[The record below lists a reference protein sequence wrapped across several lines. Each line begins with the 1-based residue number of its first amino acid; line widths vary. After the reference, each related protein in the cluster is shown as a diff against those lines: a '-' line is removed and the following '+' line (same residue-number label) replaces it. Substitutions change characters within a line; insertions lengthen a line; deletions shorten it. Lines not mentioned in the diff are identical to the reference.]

1 MALRDLFRTKNVEAI
16 TREAG
21 EREHALNR
29 TLTGL
34 DLTMLGIG
42 AVIGTGIFAA
52 IGTATAGNA
61 DRPGA
66 GPAIIL
72 SFIVTAIACVFS
84 ALCYAEFAS
93 MIPISGSAYTYA
105 YATLGET
112 IAWIIG
118 WDLIIEYAVG
128 NIAVAISWSSY
139 FNDVLRNTLGSAW
152 TVPGWLST
160 DLRTALRTPEISDA
174 APHLFGLPIV
184 FNLPAVLIVALV
196 TWVLVIGVKESARVN
211 NVMVGLKIV
220 ILLLFIAVGFSS
232 VKAEHFTPFFPGG
245 WAGVQAGAALIFF
258 SFIGFDAVST
268 AAEECKNP
276 KRDIPMGI
284 FGSLAICTLLY
295 IAVAVVLVGVM
306 PWSDLGVADPLAKA
320 LSFIGQSRA
329 AGLVSFGAVVA
340 MTAVLLV
347 FQLGQPRI
355 FFSMSRDGLLPPRF
369 ATVHPRYRTPHVTTI
384 WTGIFV
390 AFFAAFAS
398 LDEIIELTNIGTL
411 FAFVLV
417 CIGVMVLR
425 HTDPE
430 RPRPFRMP
438 WVPLLPIWLVLL
450 WVVPGALYSAGD
462 WGERFEYLTVLLVAL
477 CGTAFS
483 LIGLTCL
490 ARRHAIPNVV
500 RTELSLA
507 GVASCVYLMRGLP
520 SITWWRFLG
529 WLALGLFIYALYGVR
544 HSRLRRGQVPALAP
558 AVRVLAPVTLV
569 AAAAA
574 WWFLPHPAS
583 LLTPIALLFAC
594 ALFAFWSNSRAGA
607 PAGAG
612 PGGVSA

>member
-1 MALRDLFRTKNVEAI
+1 MLS
-16 TREAG
+16 REAG
-21 EREHALNR
+21 GEGHATGLKR

-34 DLTMLGIG
+34 DLMMLGIG

-66 GPAIIL
+66 GPAIVL
-72 SFIVTAIACVFS
+72 SFVITAIACVFS

-139 FNDVLRNTLGSAW
+139 FNDVLRHTLGPDW
-152 TVPGWLST
+152 MLPTWVCT
-160 DLRTALRTPEISDA
+160 DLRTALRTPEILDA
-174 APHLFGLPIV
+174 APRLFGYPIV
-184 FNLPAVLIVALV
+184 LNLPAVLIVALV
-196 TWVLVIGVKESARVN
+196 TWVLVIGVKESARFN
-211 NVMVGLKIV
+211 NLMVGLKIV
-220 ILLLFIAVGFSS
+220 ILLLFVAVGCTY
-232 VKAEHFTPFFPGG
+232 VKTDHFTPFFPGG

-268 AAEECKNP
+268 AAEETRNP
-276 KRDIPMGI
+276 RRDIPIGI
-284 FGSLAICTLLY
+284 LGSLGICTLLY
-295 IAVAVVLVGVM
+295 IAVATVLIGIM

-320 LSFIGQSRA
+320 LAFIGQDRA
-329 AGLVSFGAVVA
+329 AGMVSFGAVVA

-355 FFSMSRDGLLPPRF
+355 FFSMSRDGLLPKFF
-369 ATVHPRYRTPHVTTI
+369 ATVHPKYRTPHVTTI
-384 WTGIFV
+384 WTGVFV

-411 FAFVLV
+411 FAFILV

-425 HTDPE
+425 HRDPA

-438 WVPLLPIWLVLL
+438 WVPLLPIWLLML
-450 WVVPGALYSAGD
+450 FFLPGALLGAED
-462 WGERFEYLTVLLVAL
+462 WGARLEYLILFGIAAAGTTFSVIGIRNLV
-477 CGTAFS
+477 
-483 LIGLTCL
+483 
-490 ARRHAIPNVV
+490 RRQPVPEIV
-500 RTELSLA
+500 RTEFCFA
-507 GVASCVYLMRGLP
+507 GVASCLYLMRGLP
-520 SITWWRFLG
+520 SLTWWRFLG
-529 WLALGLFIYALYGVR
+529 WLAIGLFIYALYGVR
-544 HSRLRRGQVPALAP
+544 HSRLSRGPAAPLTSGMKALA
-558 AVRVLAPVTLV
+558 AVTVV
-569 AAAAA
+569 AAAAS
-574 WWFLPHPAS
+574 WWRLPHPTS
-583 LLTPIALLFAC
+583 LIVPIAM
-594 ALFAFWSNSRAGA
+594 LFAFSAFALAVSRPKAA
-607 PAGAG
+607 
-612 PGGVSA
+612 

>member
-1 MALRDLFRTKNVEAI
+1 MGLRDLFRTKDVEAI

-21 EREHALNR
+21 EREHSLNR

-72 SFIVTAIACVFS
+72 SFIVTAVACVFS

-112 IAWIIG
+112 VAWIIG

-139 FNDVLRNTLGSAW
+139 FNDVLQNTIHWSI
-152 TVPGWLST
+152 PKYLST
-160 DLRTALRTPEISDA
+160 DLRTALRTPEIA
-174 APHLFGLPIV
+174 AAVPHLFGVPIV

-220 ILLLFIAVGFSS
+220 ILLLFVAVGCTY
-232 VKAEHFTPFFPGG
+232 VKSDNFTPFFPGG

-284 FGSLAICTLLY
+284 FGSLLICTLLY

-320 LSFIGQSRA
+320 LAFIGQNRA
-329 AGLVSFGAVVA
+329 AGMVSFGAVVA

-369 ATVHPRYRTPHVTTI
+369 AAVHPRYRTPHVTTI

-417 CIGVMVLR
+417 CLGVMVLR
-425 HTDPE
+425 HTDPD

-438 WVPLLPIWLVLL
+438 WAPLLPIWLVLL
-450 WVVPGALYSAGD
+450 AVVPGALVHAVD
-462 WGERFEYLTVLLVAL
+462 WGERFEYLTVLGVAL
-477 CGTAFS
+477 TGTAFS
-483 LIGLTCL
+483 TIGIASLL
-490 ARRHAIPNVV
+490 RRRPVPNLV
-500 RTELSLA
+500 RTEMCLA
-507 GVASCVYLMRGLP
+507 GIASCVYLMRGLP
-520 SITWWRFLG
+520 SITWWRFVG

-544 HSRLRRGQVPALAP
+544 HSRLRRDGVPELAP
-558 AVRVLAPVTLV
+558 AMRLLAPFTLLL
-569 AAAAA
+569 AAGA

-594 ALFAFWSNSRAGA
+594 ALVAFWSNSRAAAPGA
-607 PAGAG
+607 PG
-612 PGGVSA
+612 

>member
-1 MALRDLFRTKNVEAI
+1 MGLRDLFRTKNVEAI

-21 EREHALNR
+21 EREHSLSR

-66 GPAIIL
+66 GPAIIV

-112 IAWIIG
+112 VAWIIG

-139 FNDVLRNTLGSAW
+139 FNDVLRNTIGW
-152 TVPGWLST
+152 TVPAWLST
-160 DLRTALRTPEISDA
+160 DLRTALRTPEIA
-174 APHLFGLPIV
+174 ATVPHLFGIPIV
-184 FNLPAVLIVALV
+184 FNLPAVVIVGLV
-196 TWVLVIGVKESARVN
+196 TWILVIGVKESARVN

-284 FGSLAICTLLY
+284 FGSLFICTLLY

-355 FFSMSRDGLLPPRF
+355 FFSMSRDGLLPPLF

-425 HTDPE
+425 HTDPD

-450 WVVPGALYSAGD
+450 WVVPGALRDAAD
-462 WGERFEYLTVLLVAL
+462 WGEGFEFLTVLIVAL
-477 CGTAFS
+477 LGTAFS
-483 LIGLTCL
+483 LIGIASLV
-490 ARRHAIPNVV
+490 RRRPIPNLV

-520 SITWWRFLG
+520 SITWWRFVG
-529 WLALGLFIYALYGVR
+529 WLALGLFIYSLYGVR
-544 HSRLRRGQVPALAP
+544 HSRLSRGAVPPLALFMRVVAP
-558 AVRVLAPVTLV
+558 LVLL

-594 ALFAFWSNSRAGA
+594 ALLAFWMNGRAAARG
-607 PAGAG
+607 
-612 PGGVSA
+612 